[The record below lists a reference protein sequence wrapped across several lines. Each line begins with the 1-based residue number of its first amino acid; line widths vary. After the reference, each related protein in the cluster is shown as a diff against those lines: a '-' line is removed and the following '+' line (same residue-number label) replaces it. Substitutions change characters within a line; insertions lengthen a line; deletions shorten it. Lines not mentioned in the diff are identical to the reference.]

1 MKPQNFLKNPQK
13 AYLYKK
19 KNRENTHINDQICLV
34 FYFEFKKIEPYINK
48 KNNLKD

>member
-13 AYLYKK
+13 AYLYK

-34 FYFEFKKIEPYINK
+34 FYFEFKKIK
-48 KNNLKD
+48 K